1 MYVHSITLLPEN
13 MFLKNIIE
21 AASQATGNYSIV
33 LLHWLLKGQS
43 REKVGEL
50 WVWSVSL
57 GPN

>member
-1 MYVHSITLLPEN
+1 

-50 WVWSVSL
+50 WVWGVSL
-57 GPN
+57 